1 MFRYNAG
8 PGGSQSLAHP
18 VVSEFDFRQNHF
30 DKYIFSLSVSFRKR
44 LDDEL
49 ALGVEP
55 IVEIVAVNRAAL
67 DEVLIRTAGDS
78 LPHILKQRRDR
89 VGSVQ
94 SNWNGGQNVHVYP
107 PYVVVFQP
115 SDVGG

>member
-1 MFRYNAG
+1 MH
-8 PGGSQSLAHP
+8 SD
-18 VVSEFDFRQNHF
+18 VSEFEFRHNHF
-30 DKYIFSLSVSFRKR
+30 DKYILSLSVSFGKR
-44 LDDEL
+44 LDDDL

-78 LPHILKQRRDR
+78 LPHIFKQRHDR

-94 SNWNGGQNVHVYP
+94 ANGNGGQNVHVYP
-107 PYVVVFQP
+107 PYVVVSQP
-115 SDVGG
+115 

>member
-1 MFRYNAG
+1 MH
-8 PGGSQSLAHP
+8 SE
-18 VVSEFDFRQNHF
+18 VSEFDFRQNHF

-107 PYVVVFQP
+107 PYVVVSQP
-115 SDVGG
+115 HDVGV

>member
-1 MFRYNAG
+1 MH
-8 PGGSQSLAHP
+8 SE
-18 VVSEFDFRQNHF
+18 VSEFDFRQNHF

-67 DEVLIRTAGDS
+67 DEVLIRMAGDS

-89 VGSVQ
+89 VGSGP
-94 SNWNGGQNVHVYP
+94 SNLDGGSNVP
-107 PYVVVFQP
+107 ADSSYVVGFP
-115 SDVGG
+115 P